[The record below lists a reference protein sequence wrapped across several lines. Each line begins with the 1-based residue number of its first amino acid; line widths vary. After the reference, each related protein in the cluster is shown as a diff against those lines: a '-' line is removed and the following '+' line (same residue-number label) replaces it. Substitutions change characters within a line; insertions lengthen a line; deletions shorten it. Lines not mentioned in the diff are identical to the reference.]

1 MAATFKSNP
10 GFTPKSISGCQL
22 WLDAADTNA
31 TIVSGSNVTTW
42 NDKSGNNYHMN
53 TLPGASAGGGGAA
66 QYPTIGTSINGLQT
80 LNFINQSGL
89 KQSTTLNGVKNL
101 FWVGRISAP
110 NPTFTSGYFL
120 LGHDSS
126 YDWHGSSYG
135 GLFMDTTNGQPG
147 IYNAS
152 PTSLY
157 ATNTNTVINTTFQS
171 LYMPTAPNI
180 FLLSVSGITGSTQYQ
195 GVCYDRGVGYNT
207 GWCGDLAE
215 VITFSTALT
224 TAQREQVEAYLA
236 QKWGLVSQMT
246 DSHLSRRAV
255 IYPSARKPTT
265 TKPYFT
271 QFSPKSIAG
280 CAIWLDAADSTK
292 ITLSGSNVTQI
303 VDKSD
308 NAYTFTGSPGSYPTR
323 TATLNGLPVISSAT
337 GQYLQTTSFNQNFLT
352 ATSFFV
358 IRPTQNITGSGYYAV
373 FHGTVTRIIEIG
385 VVSDGTNYYTQFNQ
399 SGTGFLYS
407 DVIGFNIVNTTFL
420 ASSLVTGSA
429 STNQAYMNG
438 SLNRTGG
445 ENGTISQLTLQT
457 LHCIGRP
464 AASFAYD
471 FAEVILYGT
480 VLTTTQRQQVESYLS
495 QKWGSTALLPTS
507 HLNTTQPAGVPATV
521 ASVLAQIPRSIKAKR
536 IYGYH
541 RVFNPTPTVVSVR
554 SFFGGGNYLYGID
567 VDRTGTY
574 AYTVSR
580 NGNDVN
586 RITLATTSITRVGGG
601 GGGGYAGPDGGNGVG
616 GLYRATG
623 LVIGD
628 DGHIYI
634 AEYASG
640 RIRKLDL
647 TTNVLSSVAGNP
659 FGSEY
664 QCNNSD
670 GTGAAAG
677 MCFPNDITY
686 DSNHVLYFTE
696 SHRVR
701 SCTRAGAV
709 VTIAGSGTS
718 GFVNDTG
725 TAARFNGPY
734 RIACD
739 RVNNFLYIADDGNQ
753 VIRKYVIS
761 TGAVTTFAT
770 STGSGSLLHCDEEG
784 TLFVGNQSGGIRAYS
799 SNGTYTTILNSSGY
813 TAVGTHMDMV
823 LSYDKRTIYIVQNAD
838 VIVYALT
845 LSTVV
850 A

>member
-10 GFTPKSISGCQL
+10 GFTPKSISGCKL
-22 WLDAADTNA
+22 WFDTDDASYTTTGTTVTAWTN
-31 TIVSGSNVTTW
+31 
-42 NDKSGNNYHMN
+42 KSGNAN
-53 TLPGASAGGGGAA
+53 ASTGVG
-66 QYPTIGTSINGLQT
+66 TVSIGQA
-80 LNFINQSGL
+80 
-89 KQSTTLNGVKNL
+89 TLNGKSSVRFPAGTNYLTVGAQSYSTSYRNVFFVVTVGPVGSKYFYLNCDDVICGQCYSWDDGDIEL
-101 FWVGRISAP
+101 NKVGTLGLRTSTPTNFFNSTSIVSICTSSGGNTGIWV
-110 NPTFTSGYFL
+110 
-120 LGHDSS
+120 
-126 YDWHGSSYG
+126 
-135 GLFMDTTNGQPG
+135 NGVNQTLANNNVG
-147 IYNAS
+147 
-152 PTSLY
+152 
-157 ATNTNTVINTTFQS
+157 
-171 LYMPTAPNI
+171 
-180 FLLSVSGITGSTQYQ
+180 TGSFWSTGTTSVAIRLGGGTGMTTGTLDMYELLQYD
-195 GVCYDRGVGYNT
+195 G
-207 GWCGDLAE
+207 
-215 VITFSTALT
+215 ILT
-224 TAQREQVEAYLA
+224 TAQREQIEAYLA

-308 NAYTFTGSPGSYPTR
+308 NAYIFTGSAGSYPTR

-358 IRPTQNITGSGYYAV
+358 IRPTQNITGSLGYYAV

-420 ASSLVTGSA
+420 ATSLVTGSRT
-429 STNQAYMNG
+429 TNQAYMNG
-438 SLNRTGG
+438 SLNYTGG
-445 ENGTISQLTLQT
+445 ENGTISQLTSQT

-464 AASFAYD
+464 ALSFGYD
-471 FAEVILYGT
+471 FAEVIVYGT

-586 RITLATTSITRVGGG
+586 IITLATTSITRVGGG

-813 TAVGTHMDMV
+813 TAVGSHMDMV
-823 LSYDKRTIYIVQNAD
+823 LSYDKKTIYIVRND
-838 VIVYALT
+838 NVTVYELR